1 MRPLRTLRTLRTLS
15 NLSNLSPTTFQKYK
29 KYFPPRT
36 KAVLGDDYTIYRTR
50 QLDKLPL
57 SKSMI
62 TQVVWFFFISD
73 GLVTRDWWL
82 GNKIASL
89 AIMLFCRFL
98 NAKPNYH
105 HVSSVT
111 SLSQN
116 IKKPLPQEE
125 AGSLAIWRTS
135 EHKVLKFLRVQR
147 VLTFLEWADKR
158 WRYHLIQGP
167 LEPLVP
173 SEPFS
178 KTKSSHFSLNLTALQ
193 SPTF

>member
-1 MRPLRTLRTLRTLS
+1 
-15 NLSNLSPTTFQKYK
+15 
-29 KYFPPRT
+29 
-36 KAVLGDDYTIYRTR
+36 
-50 QLDKLPL
+50 
-57 SKSMI
+57 
-62 TQVVWFFFISD
+62 
-73 GLVTRDWWL
+73 
-82 GNKIASL
+82 
-89 AIMLFCRFL
+89 MLFCRFL

-135 EHKVLKFLRVQR
+135 EHKVLKFLRVHR
-147 VLTFLEWADKR
+147 VLAFLEWADKR

-173 SEPFS
+173 SEPFPR
-178 KTKSSHFSLNLTALQ
+178 TESSHISLNLIALQSSVTSHQHYNAVLPNYVRRHHHFSLLTSNFSLLFIHNTPWMQ
-193 SPTF
+193 RLLRFLRILRSLTFLE